1 MRAENTVIEKEDGL
15 PPASQAGGLKEGR
28 YIKISI
34 EDQGVG
40 ISKEHLSRIFD
51 PYFTTKQKGS
61 GLGLT
66 TAYSIIKSHDG
77 YMNVESKLGEGTR
90 FDIYL
95 PASEKKIV
103 KKEVVEEILSAGK
116 GRILLMDDEEIVVD
130 VARKMLESL
139 GYEVESTSD
148 GAEAIDLYKKAKES
162 GNPFDIVI
170 MDLTVP
176 GGIGGKEAIKRL
188 LEIDP
193 GVRAIVSSGYSND
206 PVMSDFKRYGF
217 KGVVA
222 KPYKVKDLAEVLRRV
237 IAEEDR

>member
-1 MRAENTVIEKEDGL
+1 
-15 PPASQAGGLKEGR
+15 
-28 YIKISI
+28 
-34 EDQGVG
+34 
-40 ISKEHLSRIFD
+40 
-51 PYFTTKQKGS
+51 
-61 GLGLT
+61 
-66 TAYSIIKSHDG
+66 
-77 YMNVESKLGEGTR
+77 
-90 FDIYL
+90 
-95 PASEKKIV
+95 
-103 KKEVVEEILSAGK
+103 
-116 GRILLMDDEEIVVD
+116 MDDEEIVVD

>member
-1 MRAENTVIEKEDGL
+1 VRAENTVIEKEDGL

-40 ISKEHLSRIFD
+40 ISK
-51 PYFTTKQKGS
+51 G

-103 KKEVVEEILSAGK
+103 KKEVVEEMLPAGK
-116 GRILLMDDEEIVVD
+116 GKILLMDDEEIVVD

-162 GNPFDIVI
+162 GNPFDVVI

-222 KPYKVKDLAEVLRRV
+222 KPYNLKNLAEEVHKI
-237 IAEEDR
+237 IAE